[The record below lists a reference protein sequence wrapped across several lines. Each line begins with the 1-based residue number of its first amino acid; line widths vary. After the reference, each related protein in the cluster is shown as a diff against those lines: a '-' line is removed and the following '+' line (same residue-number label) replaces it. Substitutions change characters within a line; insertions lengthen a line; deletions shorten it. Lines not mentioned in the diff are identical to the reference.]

1 MKKHITIDNCLSFI
15 AAICVVVWT
24 LSPVA
29 VMIRNYNCQI
39 PVTTIYMQQTTLTYW
54 LWLILLVFS
63 GGLGLIVGLL
73 YLIRRLVKSSLS
85 GREKIAALLPI
96 WLLFAFFFWCVVNTF
111 CFAENTNLAINGQLM
126 QMDCLLVY
134 LCYGGLILAG
144 LTVARNK
151 FLSLSCAWLF
161 LGLAEFMAVVSIID
175 NQFTYNLFVNS
186 ATNIFHYQGVFY
198 NTNYYGYFL
207 VMAIIVSACM
217 FETRPNIVEKILA
230 GIVFLTNVWMILLND
245 TMGGLIALSIT
256 LVVTVIWSF
265 VLKEDCKWRTL
276 IVLVAFIVVSLISLI
291 PGTSTSEVIKNDAKQ
306 VSDDIAVI
314 SSSDSTEKEY
324 GKIGNNRWKKWKWTA
339 EAISEKPLVGHGLQS
354 IQNYSTHNI
363 YLQQTAYTGII
374 GIILYLSVFVAG
386 IIRLIKDRE
395 NMNSLTRGA
404 MFTTLA
410 YMMALFVGNTLF
422 CTAGYFYIILGFCF
436 SGALRKMIEE

>member
-1 MKKHITIDNCLSFI
+1 MKKHITIDNFLSFI
-15 AAICVVVWT
+15 AAICIATWT
-24 LSPVA
+24 LSPIA
-29 VMIRNYNCQI
+29 VMARNYKLQGY
-39 PVTTIYMQQTTLTYW
+39 PSVVFEQQTIVTYW
-54 LWLILLVFS
+54 LWLFFLIVP
-63 GGLGLIVGLL
+63 GALGLIVGLI
-73 YLIRRLVKSSLS
+73 YLIRRIVKSSL
-85 GREKIAALLPI
+85 GGKEKIAVLLPI

-111 CFAENTNLAINGQLM
+111 CFAEDTNLAINGQLI

-151 FLSLSCAWLF
+151 VMSLSCAWLF
-161 LGLAEFMAVVSIID
+161 LLLAEFMAIVSMID
-175 NQFTYNLFVNS
+175 NQFTYDLFVN
-186 ATNIFHYQGVFY
+186 AETNIFHYQGVFY

-207 VMAIIVSACM
+207 VIVIILSACM
-217 FETRPNIVEKILA
+217 FETRPNIVEKVLA

-245 TMGGLIALSIT
+245 TMGGLIALTIT

-265 VLKEDCKWRTL
+265 VNKENCRKLTVV
-276 IVLVAFIVVSLISLI
+276 VLVAFIVVSLISLI
-291 PGTSTSEVIKNDAKQ
+291 PGTPTSEVIKNDAKQ

-324 GKIGNNRWKKWKWTA
+324 GKIGNNRWKKWKWT
-339 EAISEKPLVGHGLQS
+339 IDYIGEKPLVGHGLQS
-354 IQNYSTHNI
+354 IQEYSTHNI

-386 IIRLIKDRE
+386 IIRMIKDRE

-404 MFTTLA
+404 MFTSLA

-422 CTAGYFYIILGFCF
+422 CTAGYFYVILGFCF
-436 SGALRKMIEE
+436 AGALRKLIEE